1 MQVPTSSSIDEVKQL
16 HQGTD
21 FEEFCQL
28 LSSLFTAVEQR
39 RDAVLQAAAARFLVA
54 TAPGLAMLPTLQQS
68 LFMELLTQESL
79 ENKLFEWVEAG
90 ALPMCA
96 YAQGTYIYH
105 IYIYIY
111 IYHIIYIYIIYIYI
125 YIYIYI
131 IYTYYTHTYT
141 YIYACMLYI
150 YV

>member
-1 MQVPTSSSIDEVKQL
+1 LHLGTEFSESCQV
-16 HQGTD
+16 
-21 FEEFCQL
+21 

-79 ENKLFEWVEAG
+79 ETKLFEWVEAG

-96 YAQGTYIYH
+96 YAQGLLALALLDDQ
-105 IYIYIY
+105 
-111 IYHIIYIYIIYIYI
+111 
-125 YIYIYI
+125 
-131 IYTYYTHTYT
+131 
-141 YIYACMLYI
+141 YADEAVRRNIVPQLLRRLRGLVFEVCVCVCVCVCIAL
-150 YV
+150 